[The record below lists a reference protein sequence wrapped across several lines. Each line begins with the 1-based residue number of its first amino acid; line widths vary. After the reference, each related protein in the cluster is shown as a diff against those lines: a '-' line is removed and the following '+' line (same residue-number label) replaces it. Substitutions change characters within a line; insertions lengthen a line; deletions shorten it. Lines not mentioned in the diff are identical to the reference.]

1 MMDGLRKDD
10 EPTIKKLPIEADI
23 PEYLVALA
31 LQRNATDE
39 EQAVA
44 DLIQLAFF
52 FLLRVGEYTM
62 KGSRNETKQTV
73 QFRRK
78 DITFFKKNAQGKLQ
92 QLPRTASDEDI
103 MAADGVTLKLTNQ
116 KNGWKNVCLH
126 HHSNEHP
133 VHNPTRAAAR
143 RYIYSRNN
151 FVDDNTELSAY
162 IEHSCRCD
170 VTDVHIRKALKNAG
184 AQLNYPQNNG
194 IPIDRIDTHS
204 LRAGGANA
212 LHLSGYSDRE
222 IQKMG
227 RWRGDTFKE
236 YISDNLHNFS
246 EGMSKAMSK
255 CFNFVNIA
263 GGVFHDITNVAI
275 NTPYLANASTA

>member
-1 MMDGLRKDD
+1 MMDGFKKEDG
-10 EPTIKKLPIEADI
+10 PTIKKLPIEADI

-31 LQRNATDE
+31 LNATDE

-44 DLIQLAFF
+44 DLIQMAFF
-52 FLLRVGEYTM
+52 FLLRVGEYTT
-62 KGSRNETKQTV
+62 KGSRNDTKQTV

-78 DITFFKKNAQGKLQ
+78 DITFFKKNKHGKLQ
-92 QLPRTASDEDI
+92 QLSRSASDEDI
-103 MAADGVTLKLTNQ
+103 MSADGVTLKLTNQ

-126 HHSNEHP
+126 HHSNGHP
-133 VHNPTRAAAR
+133 VNNPTRAVGR

-151 FVDDNTELSAY
+151 FADDNTELSAFMKNSARY
-162 IEHSCRCD
+162 D
-170 VTDVHIRKALKNAG
+170 VTDVHIRQALKYAG
-184 AQLNYPQNNG
+184 AQLKYPQDKG

-212 LHLSGYSDRE
+212 LHLSGYTDRE

-227 RWRGDTFKE
+227 RWRSDTFKE
-236 YISDNLHNFS
+236 YISDNLNNFS
-246 EGMSKAMSK
+246 EGMSTAMSK

-263 GGVFHDITNVAI
+263 GGVFHDITQVAVNAPYTD
-275 NTPYLANASTA
+275 NTCAA